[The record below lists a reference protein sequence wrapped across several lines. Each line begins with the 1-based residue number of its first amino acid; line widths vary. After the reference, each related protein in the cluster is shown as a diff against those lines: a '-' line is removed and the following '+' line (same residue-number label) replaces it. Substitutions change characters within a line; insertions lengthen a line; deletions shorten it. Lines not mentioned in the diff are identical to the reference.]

1 MMYNMY
7 VIQILFS
14 LSRGLIDRQSFVNA
28 LAALVSSD
36 KVENQESQS
45 EHVQQEADPNGPPI
59 QGKSVKELAVVE
71 NDPKK

>member
-1 MMYNMY
+1 MYNMY

-36 KVENQESQS
+36 KVENQKSQS
-45 EHVQQEADPNGPPI
+45 EHVQQEAGPPI
-59 QGKSVKELAVVE
+59 QGKSVKEMAVVE
-71 NDPKK
+71 NDQKK